1 MKKTAAILILC
12 ITLLCLA
19 GRLSAG
25 DIDAVRAQV
34 FAWSE
39 AWQKRDIDTYMS
51 FYSPRFQSKG
61 LNFERWREKKA
72 AVFQQGSSI
81 QVEISDLWVFIEEEQ
96 AVVSFIQRYSHSM
109 VTDIGEKALIM
120 VDNGFKW
127 QIVSEEWKPI
137 VMSGRPDHSA
147 KEAEKVAEL
156 NIKPQAEAKNIAELK
171 IKPQADTKNI
181 AELKIKPQADTKN
194 IVEFNTKT
202 QKINQ
207 EEQSVEDQKNATGAP
222 EAKNMAELNTRPQTK
237 AENVVEFNTNAQQA
251 TQEQQGLEAKKS
263 STGKTVVKSIRFEIE
278 KEVEK
283 VFIDL
288 NKYAIPRVRTL
299 EGDNPRIVLDFMNA
313 TSWRGKYRIPANGKL
328 VKQVRAYLHRKVGKL
343 RIVLDL
349 NPAEDYIVDQTFY
362 KAENIYCII
371 VQ

>member
-81 QVEISDLWVFIEEEQ
+81 QVEISDLWVFIEEKQ

-156 NIKPQAEAKNIAELK
+156 K

-181 AELKIKPQADTKN
+181 I
-194 IVEFNTKT
+194 EFNTKT
-202 QKINQ
+202 Q
-207 EEQSVEDQKNATGAP
+207 P
-222 EAKNMAELNTRPQTK
+222 
-237 AENVVEFNTNAQQA
+237 A

-299 EGDNPRIVLDFMNA
+299 EGDKPRIVLDFMNA

>member
-1 MKKTAAILILC
+1 MERSGNPAQRDCGVRERIKNWTEFLTVEASQQLAAGSFHSRLLTRSLRLPMKKAAALLILC
-12 ITLLCLA
+12 ITLLCLTS
-19 GRLSAG
+19 RLSAG

-39 AWQKRDIDTYMS
+39 AWQNRDIDTYMS

-61 LNFERWREKKA
+61 LNFKRWREEKTK
-72 AVFQQGSSI
+72 VFQQGSSI
-81 QVEISDLWVFIEEEQ
+81 QVEISDLWVFVEEKQ
-96 AVVSFIQRYSHSM
+96 AIVSFIQRYSHPM
-109 VTDIGEKALIM
+109 VTDIGEKTLVM
-120 VDNGFKW
+120 VDNGFTW

-156 NIKPQAEAKNIAELK
+156 NIKPQA
-171 IKPQADTKNI
+171 DTGNI

-202 QKINQ
+202 
-207 EEQSVEDQKNATGAP
+207 
-222 EAKNMAELNTRPQTK
+222 
-237 AENVVEFNTNAQQA
+237 QQA

-278 KEVEK
+278 KEMEK

-299 EGDNPRIVLDFMNA
+299 EGDKPRIVLDFMNA
-313 TSWRGKYRIPANGKL
+313 ASWRGKYRIPANGKL

-362 KAENIYCII
+362 EGKNVYCIT

>member
-1 MKKTAAILILC
+1 MPMKKTAAILILC

-81 QVEISDLWVFIEEEQ
+81 QVEISDLWVFIEEKQ

-109 VTDIGEKALIM
+109 VTDIGEKTLVM

-127 QIVSEEWKPI
+127 KIVSEEWKPI
-137 VMSGRPDHSA
+137 VMSGRPDHNA

-156 NIKPQAEAKNIAELK
+156 N

-194 IVEFNTKT
+194 TVEFNTKT

-222 EAKNMAELNTRPQTK
+222 EVKNVAGLNTRPQTK
-237 AENVVEFNTNAQQA
+237 AENVVAFNTKTQQA

-299 EGDNPRIVLDFMNA
+299 EGDKPRIVLDFMNA

-362 KAENIYCII
+362 EGKNVYCIT

>member
-1 MKKTAAILILC
+1 
-12 ITLLCLA
+12 
-19 GRLSAG
+19 
-25 DIDAVRAQV
+25 
-34 FAWSE
+34 
-39 AWQKRDIDTYMS
+39 
-51 FYSPRFQSKG
+51 
-61 LNFERWREKKA
+61 
-72 AVFQQGSSI
+72 
-81 QVEISDLWVFIEEEQ
+81 
-96 AVVSFIQRYSHSM
+96 
-109 VTDIGEKALIM
+109 M

-202 QKINQ
+202 Q
-207 EEQSVEDQKNATGAP
+207 
-222 EAKNMAELNTRPQTK
+222 
-237 AENVVEFNTNAQQA
+237 QA

-263 STGKTVVKSIRFEIE
+263 STDKTVVKSIRFEVE

-299 EGDNPRIVLDFMNA
+299 EGDKPRIVLDFMNA
-313 TSWRGKYRIPANGKL
+313 ASWRGPFRIPTNGKL

-362 KAENIYCII
+362 EGKNVYCIT

>member
-81 QVEISDLWVFIEEEQ
+81 QVEISDLWVFIEEKQ

-109 VTDIGEKALIM
+109 VTDIGEKTLVM

-127 QIVSEEWKPI
+127 KIVSEEWKPI
-137 VMSGRPDHSA
+137 VMSGRPDHNA

-156 NIKPQAEAKNIAELK
+156 N

-194 IVEFNTKT
+194 TVEFNTKT

-222 EAKNMAELNTRPQTK
+222 EVKNVAGLNTRPQTK
-237 AENVVEFNTNAQQA
+237 AENVVEFNTKTQQA

-263 STGKTVVKSIRFEIE
+263 STGKTVVKSIRFEME
-278 KEVEK
+278 KEMEK
-283 VFIDL
+283 VLITL
-288 NKYAIPRVRTL
+288 NKYALPRVQTL
-299 EGDNPRIVLDFMNA
+299 EGDKPRIVLDFMNA
-313 TSWRGKYRIPANGKL
+313 ASWRGPFRIPANGKL
-328 VKQVRAYLHRKVGKL
+328 VKQVRAYLHPKAEKL

-349 NPAEDYIVDQTFY
+349 NSAEDYIVNQTFY
-362 KAENIYCII
+362 QAENIYCIT